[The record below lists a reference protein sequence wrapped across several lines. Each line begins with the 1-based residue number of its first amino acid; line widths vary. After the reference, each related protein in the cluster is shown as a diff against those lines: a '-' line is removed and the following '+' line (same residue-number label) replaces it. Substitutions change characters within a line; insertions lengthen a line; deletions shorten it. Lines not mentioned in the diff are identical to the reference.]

1 MVYIYDANGSP
12 IGFKYKTPSYAE
24 NTWDVYY
31 YEKNLQ
37 GDIVAVYNSSGTKLI
52 SYAYSAWGETTTTYH
67 NGGASTT
74 AINNP
79 YTYRGYY
86 YDKDLGLYYL
96 QSRYYDANICRF
108 INPDKFV
115 STGQG
120 LTGCNMFAYCGNN
133 PVNRVDPTGEL
144 SWLIVA
150 ALLLF
155 TPLGGAALQVTTS
168 IVSYAGMATAA
179 VFDETVRNDMEA
191 INWNPFNTNE
201 STTLNSSK
209 VSFYKGIPVFR
220 TNLERSGSFGAIFL
234 RRNYKDTN
242 DVSHKLTDP
251 DELKHESGHNA
262 QLTMMGLANYGLGIG
277 IPSLFAFGPWSAQGG
292 DNYYRAPWEITADK
306 LGGVSRSVHTQ
317 EDID

>member
-1 MVYIYDANGSP
+1 MTKDKTPLYTIVYIYDANGSP

-108 INPDKFV
+108 ISADGYI

-120 LTGCNMFAYCGNN
+120 LTGYNMFAYCGNN
-133 PVNRVDPTGEL
+133 PVNNVDPTGEFP
-144 SWLIVA
+144 WLILTIIVA
-150 ALLLF
+150 
-155 TPLGGAALQVTTS
+155 TTVVGGILGATSDVKLSELNQNNDNESNDSANSEKDLTVSDKIENIIIGAALGMSFGGAV
-168 IVSYAGMATAA
+168 VSTVA
-179 VFDETVRNDMEA
+179 VFWGASAGIYTTYQGVTALQTFSIGALAMDIPAFLILPIFNIKIEPIEYET
-191 INWNPFNTNE
+191 
-201 STTLNSSK
+201 
-209 VSFYKGIPVFR
+209 
-220 TNLERSGSFGAIFL
+220 
-234 RRNYKDTN
+234 
-242 DVSHKLTDP
+242 
-251 DELKHESGHNA
+251 
-262 QLTMMGLANYGLGIG
+262 
-277 IPSLFAFGPWSAQGG
+277 PSP
-292 DNYYRAPWEITADK
+292 APMP
-306 LGGVSRSVHTQ
+306 
-317 EDID
+317 